1 MKILIDIGH
10 PAHVHYFRNFISIMK
25 SKGHEFFI
33 TARDK
38 EVAHKL
44 LQAHNLTYS
53 NRGKGSKK
61 LLGKFLY
68 IFQADHFLFK
78 HAQKFDPDLFL
89 SFASPYAAHVSK
101 LLKKPHI
108 TFDDT
113 EHAKLSH
120 MLYAPFTDVILS
132 PSCFYAPFS
141 KKQIF
146 FDAYMEM
153 CYLHPKYFTP
163 KRDIF
168 SYLNIPESQK
178 YVILRLV
185 SWDANHDI
193 GQSGLTLKTKKKLIE
208 KLAAYAKVFISSEA
222 VLPPEFEEFRL
233 KISPQ
238 YLHDVLA
245 SAALYIGEGSTT
257 ASECSVLGTP
267 NIYVNS
273 LKVGYCREQED
284 KYKLCRNFETDKG
297 VVDAA
302 IEFLKDENL
311 KTKLRDNHKK
321 MLSDKIC
328 PTDFMVWFVE
338 NYPSS
343 EKIMRDNPDFQ
354 YNFR

>member
-1 MKILIDIGH
+1 
-10 PAHVHYFRNFISIMK
+10 MK
-25 SKGHEFFI
+25 SRGHEFFI
-33 TARDK
+33 AARDK

-44 LQAHNLTYS
+44 LEAYHISYL
-53 NRGKGSKK
+53 NRGKGANA

-68 IFQADHFLFK
+68 IFKADHLLFK
-78 HAQKFDPDLFL
+78 HAQKFEPDLFL

-141 KKQIF
+141 EKQIF

-163 KRDIF
+163 KREIF
-168 SYLNIPESQK
+168 SYLNIPEDQK
-178 YVILRLV
+178 YVILRFV

-193 GQSGLTLKTKKKLIE
+193 GQSGLTYDTKKKLIKE
-208 KLAAYAKVFISSEA
+208 LAEYAKIFISSET
-222 VLPPEFEEFRL
+222 VLPLEFEKFRL

-238 YLHDVLA
+238 YLHDVL
-245 SAALYIGEGSTT
+245 SFAALYVGEGSTT

-284 KYKLCRNFETDKG
+284 KYKICRNFETDKG
-297 VVDAA
+297 VVEEAVEILQD
-302 IEFLKDENL
+302 EYLKKSYEITPRKCCQTKYARRISWFGLL
-311 KTKLRDNHKK
+311 KIIQVAKK
-321 MLSDKIC
+321 QCEIILIFNIIFGND
-328 PTDFMVWFVE
+328 
-338 NYPSS
+338 
-343 EKIMRDNPDFQ
+343 PDI
-354 YNFR
+354 